1 MDQPRPAP
9 SCALIV
15 FGAGG
20 DLFKRLLAPA
30 IYNLLTSKLL
40 PERFCSRQCAL
51 GVRTWTGDD
60 EIIVFVIVRF
70 SLRTER

>member
-20 DLFKRLLAPA
+20 DLFKRLIERGPDSLVFH
-30 IYNLLTSKLL
+30 LLDDRFEQKSRRLEMGGLL
-40 PERFCSRQCAL
+40 LVLLS
-51 GVRTWTGDD
+51 
-60 EIIVFVIVRF
+60 
-70 SLRTER
+70 